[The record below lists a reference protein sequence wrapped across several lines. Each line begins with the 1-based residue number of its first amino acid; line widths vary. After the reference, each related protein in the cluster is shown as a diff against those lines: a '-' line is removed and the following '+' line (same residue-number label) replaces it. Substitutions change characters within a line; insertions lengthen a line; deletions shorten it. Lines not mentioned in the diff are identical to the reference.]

1 MLDLHL
7 IDFTL
12 AQEYFLILC
21 FNMIWL
27 NTGEET
33 VNNNNSMDN
42 LCSVGHKISG
52 AFYAKRIE
60 IFLSVTSEI
69 RTN

>member
-1 MLDLHL
+1 
-7 IDFTL
+7 
-12 AQEYFLILC
+12 
-21 FNMIWL
+21 MIWL
-27 NTGEET
+27 NTSEET